1 MEEDR
6 AGSAAGEVRGA
17 PCQDVD
23 DLIFTGESRHV
34 SER

>member
-1 MEEDR
+1 MEENR
-6 AGSAAGEVRGA
+6 AGSAAGEARGV

-23 DLIFTGESRHV
+23 DLIFTGESCHV